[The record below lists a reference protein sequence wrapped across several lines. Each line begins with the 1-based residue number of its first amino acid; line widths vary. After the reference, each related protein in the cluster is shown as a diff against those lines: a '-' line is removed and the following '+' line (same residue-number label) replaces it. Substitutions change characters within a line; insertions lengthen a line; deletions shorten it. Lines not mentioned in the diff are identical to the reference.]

1 MNQFA
6 QREREVDE
14 VLRLVEG
21 FKEEI
26 GVTRLADITHLDN
39 IGIPVYCSYR
49 PRAFLLQ
56 ANAGKGVSHEQAKC
70 SAMMEALE
78 YKHFEQLSDDMVVAR
93 GSYADLSIARPDAL
107 SYEDLGASVS
117 AFYSDRLPL
126 KWVEMENIL
135 NGAHH
140 ICPVDS
146 IYMCNRAY
154 VSAHTN
160 GLASGNTNREAIL
173 HSIYEIVER
182 DAYAQIL
189 VGGKLD
195 VRGVGKSIRLS
206 SIEDETIGG
215 LVDKIS
221 ASGSQLHLI
230 LLPSSIAVYSFW
242 AIIIDEYSLMPVGS
256 FNIGMGC
263 HAHPVAAAVR
273 AITEAAQSRLIYIH
287 GNREDIRHKA
297 VFSKGFS
304 VSASIPRFFKSLQ
317 QFDFNDLCS
326 EISPCLSASVDVTLS
341 LVIEQLAQR
350 GFNGIYTHILR
361 DESRTFSV
369 VKTFIPGMRLEAR
382 FL

>member
-1 MNQFA
+1 VNQFA
-6 QREREVDE
+6 QREREFDE

-21 FKEEI
+21 LKEEI
-26 GVTRLADITHLDN
+26 GVTRLADITCLDN

-78 YKHFEQLSDDMVVAR
+78 YKHFEQLPDGMIVAH
-93 GSYADLSIARPDAL
+93 GSHGDLSVDRSDVL
-107 SYEDLGASVS
+107 SYDDLGASVS
-117 AFYSDRLPL
+117 PFYSHGLPL
-126 KWVEMENIL
+126 NWVKIQNIL

-140 ICPVDS
+140 ICPVDL
-146 IYMCNRAY
+146 IYLCNRSY
-154 VSAHTN
+154 VTVNTN
-160 GLASGNTNREAIL
+160 GLASGNTNQEATL

-195 VRGVGKSIRLS
+195 IRSVGKSIRLS
-206 SIEDETIGG
+206 SIEDETIKE

-221 ASGSQLHLI
+221 ASGSQLYLI

-256 FNIGMGC
+256 FNMGLGC
-263 HAHPVAAAVR
+263 HAHPVVAAVR
-273 AITEAAQSRLIYIH
+273 AITEAAQTRLVYIH

-304 VSASIPRFFKSLQ
+304 VKASIPRFFKSLER
-317 QFDFNDLCS
+317 FNFYDLCL
-326 EISPCLSASVDVTLS
+326 ETSPCFSASVEVSLS
-341 LVIEQLAQR
+341 LVIEQLAKC
-350 GFNGIYTHILR
+350 GFNGIYTHVLR

-369 VKTFIPGMRLEAR
+369 VKTIIPGMRLETR
-382 FL
+382 FV